1 MIDFILAAMSAALLA
16 FLTCFILSFIT
27 LSLIAGAVHLVGLVR
42 DSLFRPHFGRR
53 QTA

>member
-1 MIDFILAAMSAALLA
+1 MIDYILAAMSAALLA

-27 LSLIAGAVHLVGLVR
+27 LSLIAGVVYLFGLVR
-42 DSLFRPHFGRR
+42 GSLFRQHLGRE

>member
-27 LSLIAGAVHLVGLVR
+27 LSLIAGAVHLAGLVR
-42 DSLFRPHFGRR
+42 GSLFRPHFGRQ

>member
-16 FLTCFILSFIT
+16 FLTCFIFSFIT

-42 DSLFRPHFGRR
+42 DILFRPHFGR
-53 QTA
+53 QQPA

>member
-27 LSLIAGAVHLVGLVR
+27 LSLIAGAVYLAGLVR
-42 DSLFRPHFGRR
+42 QSLFGPHFGRR
-53 QTA
+53 QAA

>member
-1 MIDFILAAMSAALLA
+1 MIDFIFAAMSAALLA

-27 LSLIAGAVHLVGLVR
+27 LSLIAGALHLLGLVR
-42 DSLFRPHFGRR
+42 QSLFGPHFDRR

>member
-16 FLTCFILSFIT
+16 FLICFILSFIT
-27 LSLIAGAVHLVGLVR
+27 LSMIAGAVHLLGLVR
-42 DSLFRPHFGRR
+42 QSLFGPHFGHR

>member
-27 LSLIAGAVHLVGLVR
+27 LGLIAGAVHLVGLVR
-42 DSLFRPHFGRR
+42 DSLFRPRFGRE